1 MKKLIA
7 AFLDV
12 RKSYCQSKTLL
23 FSALSVLPGIVFT
36 LFNAA
41 LGIIYKSVWN
51 GTISVYYVLLTIVRG
66 IVVYSQGRSK
76 TTDDYKD
83 NQTNRRI
90 YIRTHIIM
98 LFMDICLIAPI
109 AYMVIG
115 ERSYEHGMIP
125 AITMATYTTYRVA
138 MGVIN
143 FIKSRKHENI
153 LIKALRTVN
162 LQDSLAALLTLQN
175 ALIIA
180 CDRGM
185 KSMMALTGW
194 TSAGIWLTI
203 IFFTVKSFLD
213 VRIKK

>member
-1 MKKLIA
+1 MKKLIP

-23 FSALSVLPGIVFT
+23 FSALSFLPGIVFT

-98 LFMDICLIAPI
+98 LFMDICPIAPI

-115 ERSYEHGMIP
+115 ERSYEYGMIP

-162 LQDSLAALLTLQN
+162 LQDSLAALLTLP
-175 ALIIA
+175 LIIA
-180 CDRGM
+180 CGRGM